1 MKSVLL
7 ITHDTSLSGAPKSIL
22 LIFKELVKKGY
33 FVTTLAIKGGGK
45 LEQQFQQMSNCYIR
59 LDKYSKTPTYTIQ
72 KRIYKKIFR
81 RPFVS
86 EYDQL
91 IKEISSKTYDLIYA
105 NTVVSYTIGLQLKHL
120 LKCRLILHVH
130 ELNTVIEE
138 YAPDLSD
145 FQDQVD
151 LFVVPSLLNEKCL
164 IEEYNIPSIKIAI
177 VREPSDFNL
186 VDKKVSDSRG
196 LVNVLMCG
204 GAYWR
209 KGDDLFILT
218 ANSIL
223 KKNKDFQFFWVG
235 YQSDERKRVNNA
247 DLIKL
252 GIKDYVHFIDETEDT
267 KQWYLNSDLFLL
279 TSREDP
285 FPLAAIEA
293 GMMGLPIFCFE
304 KATGISEVIDSKC
317 VVPYLDIDL
326 MATRILEVVYNPA
339 YYEDI
344 SLENKTLFS
353 TFKPENISNQIQK
366 LVEELK

>member
-45 LEQQFQQMSNCYIR
+45 LEQQFQQMSNCYFR

-72 KRIYKKIFR
+72 KRINKKIFG

-138 YAPDLSD
+138 YSPDLSD

-164 IEEYNIPSIKIAI
+164 IEEYNIPSIKIAL
-177 VREPSDFNL
+177 VREPSDFNF
-186 VDKKVSDSRG
+186 VDKKVSDSRE

-223 KKNKDFQFFWVG
+223 KKNKKFQFYWVG

-293 GMMGLPIFCFE
+293 GMMGIPIFCFDQ
-304 KATGISEVIDSKC
+304 ATGIAEVIDSSC
-317 VVPYLDIDL
+317 VVPYLDIEE
-326 MATRILEVVYNPA
+326 MANRIV
-339 YYEDI
+339 
-344 SLENKTLFS
+344 SLSLDPIYFKKLSDENKLRFSKFAPEVISTEINNLFQTL
-353 TFKPENISNQIQK
+353 
-366 LVEELK
+366 